1 MQREGVNSL
10 SLKENVQNWLK
21 TAMADPLV
29 QKLSK
34 NSHLTAAQLETLL
47 IDVLASNLSLQPLK
61 YEEKAKLRVMKAAI
75 SRGSFNRTLR
85 QAKQNVIKSIYTIIL
100 LGYFGILDDPDLA
113 PYIEVANRLK
123 AYTNAYRDLLADDG
137 GRKEQAHF
145 IQILR
150 EELQA
155 MFEQLSR
162 PWISRKT

>member
-1 MQREGVNSL
+1 MT
-10 SLKENVQNWLK
+10 LKENVQNWLK
-21 TAMADPLV
+21 TAMKDPLV
-29 QKLSK
+29 QTLSK

-47 IDVLASNLSLQPLK
+47 IDVLAANLSLQPLT
-61 YEEKAKLRVMKAAI
+61 YEEKAKLRVIKAAI

-85 QAKQNVIKSIYTIIL
+85 QAKQNIIKSIYTVIL

-123 AYTNAYRDLLADDG
+123 AYTNAYKDLLANHAET
-137 GRKEQAHF
+137 KEQVQVIH
-145 IQILR
+145 ILR

-162 PWISRKT
+162 PWISHKT

>member
-1 MQREGVNSL
+1 MQREGVDTL

-29 QKLSK
+29 QTLAK
-34 NSHLTAAQLETLL
+34 NSQLTAAQLETLL

-61 YEEKAKLRVMKAAI
+61 YEEKAKLRLMKAEI

-85 QAKQNVIKSIYTIIL
+85 QAKQNVIKSIYTVIL
-100 LGYFGILDDPDLA
+100 LGYFGILDNPDLA

-137 GRKEQAHF
+137 GRKEQIHV

-150 EELQA
+150 EEVQA

-162 PWISRKT
+162 PWTSRKT